1 MNGDVPNEPPR
12 RPVPPR
18 RPGQPPVEPEE
29 TQFLRRPPG
38 DRGPQQ
44 AWSQAPPPPS
54 VAPRRPEPTYDRP
67 QYAPPQQ
74 PRPYSERPAAY
85 STPPPPAPPR
95 RRSEP
100 PPPARPRKPR
110 KRKSGWRWVR
120 RLIYTPFI
128 LLLIL
133 AIALFFGGRYLDG
146 QLTRIDALVDYPGR
160 VADTPGTNW
169 LLVGSDS
176 RSGLTP
182 EEEQALATG
191 GDTGPERTDTIIV
204 VHIPK
209 SGRTTMVS
217 IPRDSFLP
225 IPGNGQDKVNA
236 SFAIGGPQLLVQTL
250 ENATGLHFD
259 HYAQIGFDGFAGL
272 VDSIGGIDVCIDAP
286 IDDPLAGINLQ
297 PGCQKLNGATA
308 LGFVRTRATANADL
322 DRVQNQR
329 KFLSAL
335 IDKATSPS
343 SLLNPFKLW
352 PFAKGTVK
360 SLKVDKGDHIWQLA
374 ALGWAMR
381 GDVITT
387 TVPVDAAEDT
397 YDSGNVLPWDH
408 DRAVQFFDALAKDQ
422 QIPGSLL
429 TPAR

>member
-1 MNGDVPNEPPR
+1 M
-12 RPVPPR
+12 
-18 RPGQPPVEPEE
+18 
-29 TQFLRRPPG
+29 
-38 DRGPQQ
+38 
-44 AWSQAPPPPS
+44 
-54 VAPRRPEPTYDRP
+54 
-67 QYAPPQQ
+67 
-74 PRPYSERPAAY
+74 
-85 STPPPPAPPR
+85 
-95 RRSEP
+95 
-100 PPPARPRKPR
+100 
-110 KRKSGWRWVR
+110 R

-146 QLTRIDALVDYPGR
+146 ELTRIDALVDYPGR
-160 VADTPGTNW
+160 VGDTPGTNW

-182 EEEQALATG
+182 EEEQSLATG

-236 SFAIGGPQLLVQTL
+236 SFAIGGPQLLVETL
-250 ENATGLHFD
+250 ESATGLHFD

-272 VDSIGGIDVCIDAP
+272 VDSIGGIDLCIDAP

-297 PGCQKLNGATA
+297 PGCQKLNGANA

-335 IDKATSPS
+335 IDKATSPA

-408 DRAVQFFDALAKDQ
+408 DRAVQFFDALANDQ

>member
-1 MNGDVPNEPPR
+1 M
-12 RPVPPR
+12 
-18 RPGQPPVEPEE
+18 
-29 TQFLRRPPG
+29 
-38 DRGPQQ
+38 
-44 AWSQAPPPPS
+44 
-54 VAPRRPEPTYDRP
+54 
-67 QYAPPQQ
+67 
-74 PRPYSERPAAY
+74 
-85 STPPPPAPPR
+85 
-95 RRSEP
+95 
-100 PPPARPRKPR
+100 
-110 KRKSGWRWVR
+110 R

-133 AIALFFGGRYLDG
+133 AIAVFFGGRYLDG
-146 QLTRIDALVDYPGR
+146 QLTRIDALIDYPGR
-160 VADTPGTNW
+160 VGDTPGTNW

-182 EEEQALATG
+182 EEEQSLATG
-191 GDTGPERTDTIIV
+191 GDTGPERTDTIII

-236 SFAIGGPQLLVQTL
+236 SFAIGGPQLLVETL
-250 ENATGLHFD
+250 ENATGLHID

-272 VDSIGGIDVCIDAP
+272 VDSIGGIDLCVDAP

-297 PGCQKLNGATA
+297 PGCQKLDGATA
-308 LGFVRTRATANADL
+308 LGFVRSRATANADL

-335 IDKATSPS
+335 IDKATSPA

-374 ALGWAMR
+374 LLGWAMR
-381 GDVITT
+381 GDVVTT

-408 DRAVQFFDALAKDQ
+408 DRAAEFFDALSRDQ